1 MREVWISNLAVAADT
16 LKHSGASHGG
26 GESSD
31 WMLHHISD
39 SRTIDLEPF
48 GHITLPQFPPIHIGG
63 ITIDLSITKHVF
75 FMWLVSIILIVVLS
89 LVARSYR
96 RSVVPHGL
104 ANLVEVFV
112 VFIRDEIILSVI
124 GKEGLRYLHYFL
136 TLFFFI
142 LLCNLFG
149 LIPYGAT
156 ATGNLAVT
164 GGLAFLSFILIQI
177 AGIRK
182 HGLIGY
188 YKGLVPHGVPA
199 FVAPVMIIVEFLGL
213 FAKAFALTV
222 RLFANMTAGHIVILA
237 LIGLIFVFKSV
248 LVAPISIAFAI
259 FINFLEILVAFI
271 QAYIFTMLT
280 ALFVGLSIHQH

>member
-1 MREVWISNLAVAADT
+1 MFLSNLAFASDT
-16 LKHSGASHGG
+16 LKHAEEAHG
-26 GESSD
+26 GESSS
-31 WMLHHISD
+31 WMLHHIAD

-48 GHITLPQFPPIHIGG
+48 GHINLPQFPPIHIGG
-63 ITIDLSITKHVF
+63 IEIDLSITKHVF
-75 FMWLVSIILIVVLS
+75 FMWIVSLILVVVLS
-89 LVARSYR
+89 LVAKSYR
-96 RSVVPHGL
+96 KQVVPRGL

-112 VFIRDEIILSVI
+112 VFIRDEIVLSVI
-124 GKEGLRYLHYFL
+124 GKEGLKYLHYFL

-164 GGLAFLSFILIQI
+164 GGLAFLSFILIQL
-177 AGIRK
+177 AGIKK

-188 YKGLVPHGVPA
+188 YKGLVPHGVPG
-199 FVAPVMIIVEFLGL
+199 FVAPIMFIVEFLGL

-222 RLFANMTAGHIVILA
+222 RLFANMTAGHIVILS

-248 LVAPISIAFAI
+248 LVAPISIGFAI
-259 FINFLEILVAFI
+259 FINLLEILVAFI

>member
-1 MREVWISNLAVAADT
+1 VWLSHLVAVADT
-16 LKHSGASHGG
+16 LKHPNASHGSE
-26 GESSD
+26 ESSN

-48 GHITLPQFPPIHIGG
+48 GHITLPQFPTINVAG
-63 ITIDLSITKHVF
+63 IEIDLSITKHVF

-89 LVARSYR
+89 LVARSYK
-96 RSVVPHGL
+96 RSVVPHGI

-112 VFIRDEIILSVI
+112 VFIRDEIVLSVI
-124 GKEGLRYLHYFL
+124 GKEGLKYLHYFL

-164 GGLAFLSFILIQI
+164 GGLAFLSFILIQL
-177 AGIRK
+177 AGIKK

-188 YKGLVPHGVPA
+188 YRGLVPHGVPA
-199 FVAPVMIIVEFLGL
+199 FVAPVMFIVEFLGL

-222 RLFANMTAGHIVILA
+222 RLFANMTAGHIVILS

-259 FINFLEILVAFI
+259 FINLLEILVAFI

>member
-1 MREVWISNLAVAADT
+1 MWISNLAVAADT

-199 FVAPVMIIVEFLGL
+199 FVAPVMFIVEFLGL

>member
-1 MREVWISNLAVAADT
+1 MWLSNLAVVADT
-16 LKHSGASHGG
+16 LKHSEASHGG
-26 GESSD
+26 GESSN

-63 ITIDLSITKHVF
+63 VTIDLSITKHVF

-89 LVARSYR
+89 LVARSYKK
-96 RSVVPHGL
+96 SIVPHGL

-188 YKGLVPHGVPA
+188 YKGLVPHGVPG
-199 FVAPVMIIVEFLGL
+199 FVAPVMFIVEFLGL

>member
-1 MREVWISNLAVAADT
+1 MWLSHLVAVADT
-16 LKHSGASHGG
+16 LKHPNASHGG
-26 GESSD
+26 EESSN

-48 GHITLPQFPPIHIGG
+48 GHITLPQFPTINVAG
-63 ITIDLSITKHVF
+63 IEIDLSITKHVF

-89 LVARSYR
+89 LVARSYK
-96 RSVVPHGL
+96 RSVVPHGI

-112 VFIRDEIILSVI
+112 VFIRDEIVLSVI
-124 GKEGLRYLHYFL
+124 GKEGLKYLHYFL

-164 GGLAFLSFILIQI
+164 GGLAFLSFILIQL
-177 AGIRK
+177 AGIKK

-199 FVAPVMIIVEFLGL
+199 FVAPVMFIVEFLGL

-222 RLFANMTAGHIVILA
+222 RLFANMTAGHIVILS

-259 FINFLEILVAFI
+259 FINLLEILVAFI

>member
-1 MREVWISNLAVAADT
+1 VWISNLAVAADT

-199 FVAPVMIIVEFLGL
+199 FVAPVMFIVEFLGL

>member
-1 MREVWISNLAVAADT
+1 MWVNNFVLAEDT
-16 LKHSGASHGG
+16 LKHSGNAHG
-26 GESSD
+26 GESSS

-39 SRTIDLEPF
+39 SRTIDIEPF
-48 GHITLPQFPPIHIGG
+48 GYITLPQFPPIKIGG
-63 ITIDLSITKHVF
+63 LTIDLSITKHVF
-75 FMWLVSIILIVVLS
+75 FMWLASLILVTFLYF
-89 LVARSYR
+89 VARSYR
-96 RSVVPHGL
+96 RQTVPHGI
-104 ANLVEVFV
+104 ANLIEVFV
-112 VFIRDEIILSVI
+112 VFIRDEIVLSVI
-124 GKEGLRYLHYFL
+124 GKEGLKYLHYFL
-136 TLFFFI
+136 SLFFFI
-142 LLCNLFG
+142 LLCNLLG
-149 LIPYGAT
+149 LVPYGAT

-188 YKGLVPHGVPA
+188 YKGLVPHGVPG
-199 FVAPVMIIVEFLGL
+199 FVAPVMFIVEFLGL

-222 RLFANMTAGHIVILA
+222 RLFANMTAGHIVILS
-237 LIGLIFVFKSV
+237 LIGLIFVFKSI

-259 FINFLEILVAFI
+259 FISLLEILVAFI

>member
-1 MREVWISNLAVAADT
+1 MWLSHLVAVADT
-16 LKHSGASHGG
+16 LKHPNASHGSE
-26 GESSD
+26 ESSN

-48 GHITLPQFPPIHIGG
+48 GHITLPQFPTINVAG
-63 ITIDLSITKHVF
+63 IEIDLSITKHVF

-89 LVARSYR
+89 LVARSYK
-96 RSVVPHGL
+96 RSVVPHGI

-112 VFIRDEIILSVI
+112 VFIRDEIVLSVI
-124 GKEGLRYLHYFL
+124 GKEGLKYLHYFL

-164 GGLAFLSFILIQI
+164 GGLAFLSFILIQL
-177 AGIRK
+177 AGIKK

-199 FVAPVMIIVEFLGL
+199 FVAPVMFIVEFLGL

-222 RLFANMTAGHIVILA
+222 RLFANMTAGHIVILS

-259 FINFLEILVAFI
+259 FINLLEILVAFI

>member
-1 MREVWISNLAVAADT
+1 MFLNNLIALADT
-16 LKHSGASHGG
+16 VKHHETAHGG
-26 GESSD
+26 EES

-48 GHITLPQFPPIHIGG
+48 GHITLPQFPPINIAGVE
-63 ITIDLSITKHVF
+63 IDLSITKHVF
-75 FMWLVSIILIVVLS
+75 FMWLVSIILIVTLS
-89 LVARSYR
+89 LVARSYKK
-96 RSVVPHGL
+96 SMVPHGI

-112 VFIRDEIILSVI
+112 VFIRDEIVLSVI
-124 GKEGLRYLHYFL
+124 GKEGLKYLHYFL

-142 LLCNLFG
+142 LLCNLIG
-149 LIPYGAT
+149 LVPYGAT

-164 GGLAFLSFILIQI
+164 GGLAFLSFILIQV
-177 AGIRK
+177 AGIKK
-182 HGLIGY
+182 HGFIGY
-188 YKGLVPHGVPA
+188 YKGLVPHGVPG
-199 FVAPVMIIVEFLGL
+199 FVAPVMFIVEFLGL

-222 RLFANMTAGHIVILA
+222 RLFANMTAGHIVILS
-237 LIGLIFVFKSV
+237 LIGLIFVFKSI

-259 FINFLEILVAFI
+259 FINILEILVAFI

>member
-1 MREVWISNLAVAADT
+1 MREVWINNLVVMADT
-16 LKHSGASHGG
+16 LKHPEASHGN
-26 GESSD
+26 GESSS
-31 WMLHHISD
+31 WLLHHIAD

-89 LVARSYR
+89 LVARSYKK
-96 RSVVPHGL
+96 SVVPHGL

-124 GKEGLRYLHYFL
+124 GKEGLKYLHYFL

-149 LIPYGAT
+149 LVPYGAT

-164 GGLAFLSFILIQI
+164 GGLAFLSFILIQL
-177 AGIRK
+177 AGIKK

-199 FVAPVMIIVEFLGL
+199 FVAPVMFVVEFLGL
-213 FAKAFALTV
+213 FAKAFALTI

-248 LVAPISIAFAI
+248 FVAPISIAFAI
-259 FINFLEILVAFI
+259 FINLLEILVAFI

>member
-1 MREVWISNLAVAADT
+1 VWLSHLVAVADT
-16 LKHSGASHGG
+16 LKHPNASHGSE
-26 GESSD
+26 ESSN

-39 SRTIDLEPF
+39 SRTIDLEPL
-48 GHITLPQFPPIHIGG
+48 GHITLPQFPTINVAG
-63 ITIDLSITKHVF
+63 IEIDLSITKHVF

-89 LVARSYR
+89 LVARSYK
-96 RSVVPHGL
+96 RSVVPHGI

-112 VFIRDEIILSVI
+112 VFIRDEIVLSVI
-124 GKEGLRYLHYFL
+124 GKEGLKYLHYFL

-164 GGLAFLSFILIQI
+164 GGLAFLSFILIQL
-177 AGIRK
+177 AGIKK

-188 YKGLVPHGVPA
+188 YRGLVPHGVPA
-199 FVAPVMIIVEFLGL
+199 FVAPVMFIVEFLGL

-222 RLFANMTAGHIVILA
+222 RLFANMTAGHIVILS

-259 FINFLEILVAFI
+259 FINLLEILVAFI

>member
-1 MREVWISNLAVAADT
+1 MWLSDLAFVSDT
-16 LKHSGASHGG
+16 LKHTENAHGG
-26 GESSD
+26 GESSS

-39 SRTIDLEPF
+39 SKTIDLEPF

-63 ITIDLSITKHVF
+63 MEIDLSITKHVF
-75 FMWLVSIILIVVLS
+75 FMWLVSLILIIVLAI
-89 LVARSYR
+89 VARSYR
-96 RSVVPHGL
+96 KQVVPHGL
-104 ANLVEVFV
+104 ANLIEVFV
-112 VFIRDEIILSVI
+112 VFIRDEIVLSVI

-164 GGLAFLSFILIQI
+164 GGLAFLSFILIQL
-177 AGIRK
+177 AGIKK

-199 FVAPVMIIVEFLGL
+199 FVAPVMFIVEFLGL

-222 RLFANMTAGHIVILA
+222 RLFANMTAGHIVILS

-259 FINFLEILVAFI
+259 FINLLEILVAFI

>member
-1 MREVWISNLAVAADT
+1 VWISNLAVAADT
-16 LKHSGASHGG
+16 LRHSGASHGG

-199 FVAPVMIIVEFLGL
+199 FVAPVMFIVEFLGL

>member
-16 LKHSGASHGG
+16 LRHSGASHGG

-199 FVAPVMIIVEFLGL
+199 FVAPVMFIVEFLGL

>member
-199 FVAPVMIIVEFLGL
+199 FVAPVMFIVEFLGL

>member
-1 MREVWISNLAVAADT
+1 MWLSNLVALADT
-16 LKHSGASHGG
+16 SKHPNTAHAGD
-26 GESSD
+26 ESSS

-39 SRTIDLEPF
+39 SRTIDFEPF
-48 GHITLPQFPPIHIGG
+48 GHITLPQFPTIDIAG
-63 ITIDLSITKHVF
+63 IKIDLSITKHVF

-89 LVARSYR
+89 LVARSYKK
-96 RSVVPHGL
+96 SVVPHGL

-112 VFIRDEIILSVI
+112 VFIRDEIVLSVI
-124 GKEGLRYLHYFL
+124 GKEGLKYLHYFL

-164 GGLAFLSFILIQI
+164 GGLAFLSFILIQL
-177 AGIRK
+177 AGIKK

-199 FVAPVMIIVEFLGL
+199 FVAPVMFIVEFLGL

-222 RLFANMTAGHIVILA
+222 RLFANMTAGHIVILS
-237 LIGLIFVFKSV
+237 LIGLIFVFKSI

-259 FINFLEILVAFI
+259 FINLLEILVAFI

>member
-1 MREVWISNLAVAADT
+1 LREVWISNLAVAADT

-199 FVAPVMIIVEFLGL
+199 FVAPVMFIVEFLML
-213 FAKAFALTV
+213 L
-222 RLFANMTAGHIVILA
+222 
-237 LIGLIFVFKSV
+237 LI
-248 LVAPISIAFAI
+248 
-259 FINFLEILVAFI
+259 
-271 QAYIFTMLT
+271 
-280 ALFVGLSIHQH
+280 

>member
-1 MREVWISNLAVAADT
+1 MWLSHLVAVADT
-16 LKHSGASHGG
+16 LKHPNASHGSE
-26 GESSD
+26 ESSN

-48 GHITLPQFPPIHIGG
+48 GHITLPQFPTINVAG
-63 ITIDLSITKHVF
+63 IEIDLSITKHVF
-75 FMWLVSIILIVVLS
+75 FMWLVSIILIAVLS
-89 LVARSYR
+89 LVARSYK
-96 RSVVPHGL
+96 RSVVPHGI

-112 VFIRDEIILSVI
+112 VFIRDEIVLSVI
-124 GKEGLRYLHYFL
+124 GKEGLKYLHYFL

-164 GGLAFLSFILIQI
+164 GGLAFLSFILIQL
-177 AGIRK
+177 AGIKK

-188 YKGLVPHGVPA
+188 YRGLVPHGVPA
-199 FVAPVMIIVEFLGL
+199 FVAPVMFIVEFLGL

-222 RLFANMTAGHIVILA
+222 RLFANMTAGHIVILS

-259 FINFLEILVAFI
+259 FINLLEILVAFI

>member
-1 MREVWISNLAVAADT
+1 LREVWISNLAVAADT

>member
-1 MREVWISNLAVAADT
+1 LREVWISNLAVAADT

-199 FVAPVMIIVEFLGL
+199 FVAPVMFKVEFLGL

>member
-1 MREVWISNLAVAADT
+1 MEVWAGNLAFADT
-16 LKHSGASHGG
+16 LKHANGAHGG
-26 GESSD
+26 GESSS
-31 WMLHHISD
+31 WMLHHIAD
-39 SRTIDLEPF
+39 SRTIDFEPF
-48 GHITLPQFPPIHIGG
+48 GHITLPQFPPIKIGSL
-63 ITIDLSITKHVF
+63 TIDLSITKHVF
-75 FMWLVSIILIVVLS
+75 FMWLVSLILVVL
-89 LVARSYR
+89 LYFVARSYR
-96 RSVVPHGL
+96 KQVVPHGV
-104 ANLVEVFV
+104 ANLIEVFV
-112 VFIRDEIILSVI
+112 VFIRDEIVLSVI
-124 GKEGLRYLHYFL
+124 GKEGLKYLHYFL

-164 GGLAFLSFILIQI
+164 GGLAFLSFILIQL
-177 AGIRK
+177 AGIKK
-182 HGLIGY
+182 HGLISY
-188 YKGLVPHGVPA
+188 YKGLVPHGVPG
-199 FVAPVMIIVEFLGL
+199 FVAPVMFIVEFLGL

-222 RLFANMTAGHIVILA
+222 RLFANMTAGHIVILS

-259 FINFLEILVAFI
+259 FINLLEILVAFI

>member
-1 MREVWISNLAVAADT
+1 MWIGNLAFAADT
-16 LKHSGASHGG
+16 LKHAENSHGG
-26 GESSD
+26 GESSS

-63 ITIDLSITKHVF
+63 LEIDLSITKHVF
-75 FMWLVSIILIVVLS
+75 FMWLVSLILIVVLS
-89 LVARSYR
+89 IVARSYKKQI
-96 RSVVPHGL
+96 VPHGL
-104 ANLVEVFV
+104 ANLIEVFV
-112 VFIRDEIILSVI
+112 VFIRDEIVLSVI
-124 GKEGLRYLHYFL
+124 GKDGLKYLHYFL

-149 LIPYGAT
+149 LIPYGST

-164 GGLAFLSFILIQI
+164 GGLAFLSFILIQL
-177 AGIRK
+177 AGIKK

-188 YKGLVPHGVPA
+188 YKGLVPHGVPV
-199 FVAPVMIIVEFLGL
+199 FVAPLMFIVEFLGL

-222 RLFANMTAGHIVILA
+222 RLFANMTAGHIVILS
-237 LIGLIFVFKSV
+237 LIGLIFIFKSII
-248 LVAPISIAFAI
+248 VAPISIAFAV
-259 FINFLEILVAFI
+259 FINLLEILVAFI

>member
-1 MREVWISNLAVAADT
+1 LREVWISNLAVAADT

-199 FVAPVMIIVEFLGL
+199 FVAPVMFIVEFLGL

>member
-1 MREVWISNLAVAADT
+1 MWLSHLVAVADT
-16 LKHSGASHGG
+16 LKHPNASHGSE
-26 GESSD
+26 ESSN

-48 GHITLPQFPPIHIGG
+48 GHITLPQFPTINVAG
-63 ITIDLSITKHVF
+63 IEIDLSITKHVF

-89 LVARSYR
+89 LVARSYK
-96 RSVVPHGL
+96 RSVVPHGI

-112 VFIRDEIILSVI
+112 VFIRDEIVLSVI
-124 GKEGLRYLHYFL
+124 GKEGLKYLHYFL

-164 GGLAFLSFILIQI
+164 GGLAFLSFILIQL
-177 AGIRK
+177 AGIKK

-188 YKGLVPHGVPA
+188 YRGLVPHGVPA
-199 FVAPVMIIVEFLGL
+199 FVAPVMFIVEFLGL

-222 RLFANMTAGHIVILA
+222 RLFANMTAGHIVILS

-259 FINFLEILVAFI
+259 FINLLEILVAFI

>member
-1 MREVWISNLAVAADT
+1 MREVWLSNLAVVADT
-16 LKHSGASHGG
+16 LKHSEASHGG
-26 GESSD
+26 GESSN
-31 WMLHHISD
+31 WMLQHISD

-63 ITIDLSITKHVF
+63 VTIDLSITKHVF

-89 LVARSYR
+89 LVARSYKK
-96 RSVVPHGL
+96 SVVPHGL

-112 VFIRDEIILSVI
+112 VFIRDEIVLSVI

-188 YKGLVPHGVPA
+188 YKGLVPHGVPG
-199 FVAPVMIIVEFLGL
+199 FVAPVMFIVEFLGL

>member
-75 FMWLVSIILIVVLS
+75 FMWLVSVILIVVLS
-89 LVARSYR
+89 LVARSYKK
-96 RSVVPHGL
+96 SVVPHGL

-199 FVAPVMIIVEFLGL
+199 FVAPVMFIVEFLGL